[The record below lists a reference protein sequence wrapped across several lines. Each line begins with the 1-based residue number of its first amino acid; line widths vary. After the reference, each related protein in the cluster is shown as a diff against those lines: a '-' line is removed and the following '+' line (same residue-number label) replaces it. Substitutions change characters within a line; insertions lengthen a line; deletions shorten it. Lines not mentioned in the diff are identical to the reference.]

1 MSQKEQS
8 KSNVGLSKN
17 GKLAKDKPNLKGSA
31 PFLRNQ
37 KPKVLSQSLSFPA
50 RGNHADALKKSI
62 DGHPLKNG
70 VKHGQEN
77 GAKAHHALSSNGL
90 VTSVS
95 RSNYPN
101 KRAPTATNSKEAESN
116 SAGIPSRRATLASV
130 SSIRRAGPTK
140 SNSVTAATDCLPS
153 EVSEETDQNAKP
165 EMTTLPSK
173 DDEDAHSTTST
184 STHGRRNS
192 GSGFS
197 FRLDERA
204 EKRKEFFLKME
215 EKIHAKEIEKNNLQA
230 KSKEN
235 QEAEIKQL
243 RKSLTFKA
251 TPMPSFYKEPPPK
264 VELKKIPTTRAK
276 SPKLGRQK
284 SSTAAT
290 NTSPEV
296 AGVPSASPHLNRE
309 QSNSTKGIQP
319 NGDNDNSGASKRP
332 FKKSQSKLHPRD
344 SPVNTKTEAK
354 PVKPKPKSSAA
365 CSQNQEAASTAKPID
380 DLTFSS
386 SIPKLEDAIAAPM
399 AEMNPTQTD
408 GPISSLA
415 NAEIMPLGV
424 TVG

>member
-1 MSQKEQS
+1 MASENGITVEDESIVIKKVDVEQSDMESKKEEHNSDSGEKVLNESEPSETVAKAEGLNSSGVKAEAAIDCTESKISKPFKEQS

-264 VELKKIPTTRAK
+264 VELKKVNHIYIYICTH
-276 SPKLGRQK
+276 LLLLL
-284 SSTAAT
+284 
-290 NTSPEV
+290 
-296 AGVPSASPHLNRE
+296 SAL
-309 QSNSTKGIQP
+309 
-319 NGDNDNSGASKRP
+319 
-332 FKKSQSKLHPRD
+332 
-344 SPVNTKTEAK
+344 
-354 PVKPKPKSSAA
+354 
-365 CSQNQEAASTAKPID
+365 
-380 DLTFSS
+380 
-386 SIPKLEDAIAAPM
+386 
-399 AEMNPTQTD
+399 
-408 GPISSLA
+408 
-415 NAEIMPLGV
+415 
-424 TVG
+424 